1 MSKREKGFLIALTL
15 IAIVFCY
22 YYFVMQN
29 QLDDLDALDSEIAA
43 KDTEIKNFKMAKVNL
58 VNLRNEKENIEKGFS
73 EYFKDFL
80 RDVDQE
86 EIILLINEIL
96 IRSEVNVSNLGFY
109 DFREGNFEA
118 LDFDQLV
125 VNMNLSGSYEDVM
138 SLVSSFWRFDHN
150 IYVDTLNLSLVD
162 TEDGE
167 EGEEGIQIKD
177 QLSGSMEVAF
187 IRVKNDYASD
197 ISLFQWYNDVYYLK
211 ENPFSKD
218 DFSYLFNPNYFYTGT
233 DVAFYN
239 EQFEEFSDIVGHWA
253 EEVINF
259 FGRNG
264 YILGDEE
271 NNVYPDEPMTRLDTV
286 LLLDLVFRW
295 QLQQDFVELE
305 SFDDYDVI
313 SDLDDIEKKALLKAY
328 NSGYIFGYE
337 DNTLR
342 PYSNI
347 TYEELGY
354 LGDNLIEGIDV
365 SWNDVAIEIR
375 ELFGYE
381 SPGINDPS
389 APATRAEIIYFLSY
403 INDSSSD

>member
-1 MSKREKGFLIALTL
+1 MNKREKGFLIALTL

-29 QLDDLDALDSEIAA
+29 QLDDLDALNSEIAE
-43 KDTEIKNFKMAKVNL
+43 KDTEIANFKMSKINL
-58 VNLRNEKENIEKGFS
+58 IDLKNQKKAIEQGFS
-73 EYFKDFL
+73 DFFRTFL

-96 IRSEVNVSNLGFY
+96 VRSNVTVSSLGFD
-109 DFREGNFEA
+109 DFRDGHFEA
-118 LDFDQLV
+118 LDYDKLI
-125 VNMNLSGSYEDVM
+125 VNMKILGSYEDVM

-150 IYVDTLNLSLVD
+150 IYVESLELKI
-162 TEDGE
+162 TEVE
-167 EGEEGIQIKD
+167 EDEEVIE
-177 QLSGSMEVAF
+177 QLSGSMAVAF
-187 IRVKNDYASD
+187 LRVKNEYASD

-211 ENPFSKD
+211 ENPFSQE

-239 EQFEEFSDIVGHWA
+239 EPFKEFGDVVGHWA

-313 SDLDDIEKKALLKAY
+313 ADLSDIEKKALLKAY

-354 LGDNLIEGIDV
+354 LGDNLIEGSDV
-365 SWNDVAIEIR
+365 TWNDVAVEIR
-375 ELFGYE
+375 DLFGYE
-381 SPGINDPS
+381 SPGINDPN

-403 INDSSSD
+403 INDSLID

>member
-1 MSKREKGFLIALTL
+1 MNKREKVFLIALTL

-22 YYFVMQN
+22 YYFVMQH
-29 QLDDLDALDSEIAA
+29 QLDDLDALESEIAQ
-43 KDTEIKNFKMAKVNL
+43 KDTEINEFKMAKINL

-73 EYFKDFL
+73 EFFQTFL
-80 RDVDQE
+80 RDIDQE

-96 IRSEVNVSNLGFY
+96 VRSDVSVSSLQFN
-109 DFREGNFEA
+109 DFQKGHFEA
-118 LDFDQLV
+118 LDYDQLI
-125 VNMNLSGSYEDVM
+125 VNMNLLGNYEDVM

-150 IYVDTLNLSLVD
+150 IYVENLDLSLVKVE
-162 TEDGE
+162 TEDGV
-167 EGEEGIQIKD
+167 EGLE
-177 QLSGSMEVAF
+177 QLSGSMDVAF

-211 ENPFSKD
+211 ENPFSQE

-239 EQFEEFSDIVGHWA
+239 VQFKEFGDIIGHWA

-264 YILGDEE
+264 YILGDDE
-271 NNVYPDEPMTRLDTV
+271 NNVFPDEPMTRLDTV

-295 QLQQDFVELE
+295 QLQQDFIELE
-305 SFDDYDVI
+305 SFDDYDI
-313 SDLDDIEKKALLKAY
+313 IADLTDIEKKALLKAY

-354 LGDNLIEGIDV
+354 LGDNLIEDSDV

-375 ELFGYE
+375 DLFGYE
-381 SPGINDPS
+381 SPGINDPN
-389 APATRAEIIYFLSY
+389 ATATRAEIIYFLSY
-403 INDSSSD
+403 INDSSIE

>member
-1 MSKREKGFLIALTL
+1 MSKREKGFLITLTL

-29 QLDDLDALDSEIAA
+29 QLDDLDVLDSEIAI
-43 KDTEIKNFKMAKVNL
+43 KDSEINDFKMAKINL
-58 VNLRNEKENIEKGFS
+58 VNLRNEIENIEKGFS
-73 EYFKDFL
+73 EFFQSFL
-80 RDVDQE
+80 RDIDQE

-96 IRSEVNVSNLGFY
+96 VRSDVSVSKLEFT
-109 DFREGNFEA
+109 DFQKGHFEA
-118 LDFDQLV
+118 LDYDQLIV
-125 VNMNLSGSYEDVM
+125 KMNLFGGYEDVM

-150 IYVDTLNLSLVD
+150 IYVESLDLSLV
-162 TEDGE
+162 TLEVEDAEVGE
-167 EGEEGIQIKD
+167 GVKER
-177 QLSGSMEVAF
+177 LSGSMEVAF

-197 ISLFQWYNDVYYLK
+197 VSLFQWYNDVYYLK
-211 ENPFSKD
+211 ENPFSQE
-218 DFSYLFNPNYFYTGT
+218 DFSYLFNPNYFYTGS

-239 EQFEEFSDIVGHWA
+239 EQFEEFGDIIGHWA

-305 SFDDYDVI
+305 SFDDYEI
-313 SDLDDIEKKALLKAY
+313 IADLTDLEKKALLKAY

-354 LGDNLIEGIDV
+354 LGDNLIEGSDV
-365 SWNDVAIEIR
+365 TWNDVALEIR
-375 ELFGYE
+375 DLFGYE
-381 SPGINDPS
+381 SPGINDPN

-403 INDSSSD
+403 INDSLID

>member
-1 MSKREKGFLIALTL
+1 MNKREKGFLIALTL

-29 QLDDLDALDSEIAA
+29 QLDDLDALDSEIAI
-43 KDTEIKNFKMAKVNL
+43 KDTEINNFKMAKINL
-58 VNLRNEKENIEKGFS
+58 VNLRNEKKNIEKGFS
-73 EYFKDFL
+73 EYFQDFL
-80 RDVDQE
+80 RDIDQE

-96 IRSEVNVSNLGFY
+96 VRSDVSVSSLEFN
-109 DFREGNFEA
+109 DFLNGHFEA
-118 LDFDQLV
+118 LDYDQLIV
-125 VNMNLSGSYEDVM
+125 KMNILGSYEDVM

-150 IYVDTLNLSLVD
+150 IYVDSLDLSVVEVD
-162 TEDGE
+162 VEDGE
-167 EGEEGIQIKD
+167 EGIESIE

-187 IRVKNDYASD
+187 IRVKNEYASD

-211 ENPFSKD
+211 ENPFSQE
-218 DFSYLFNPNYFYTGT
+218 DFSYLFNPNYFYTGS

-239 EQFEEFSDIVGHWA
+239 EQFEEFGDIVGHWA

-305 SFDDYDVI
+305 SFDDYDI
-313 SDLDDIEKKALLKAY
+313 IADLSGIEKKALLKAY

-354 LGDNLIEGIDV
+354 LGDNLIEGSDV
-365 SWNDVAIEIR
+365 SWNDVALEIR
-375 ELFGYE
+375 DLFGYE
-381 SPGINDPS
+381 SPGINDPN

-403 INDSSSD
+403 INDSSIE

>member
-1 MSKREKGFLIALTL
+1 VNKREKGFLITLTL

-29 QLDDLDALDSEIAA
+29 QLDDLDSLDSEIAI
-43 KDTEIKNFKMAKVNL
+43 KDTEINDFKMAKINL
-58 VNLRNEKENIEKGFS
+58 VDLRNQKKAIEQSFS
-73 EYFKDFL
+73 EFYQSFL

-86 EIILLINEIL
+86 EILLLINEIL
-96 IRSEVNVSNLGFY
+96 VRSDVSVHSLEFV
-109 DFREGNFEA
+109 DFKDGHFEA
-118 LDFDQLV
+118 LDFDQLT
-125 VNMNLSGSYEDVM
+125 VNMKISGNYKDVM

-150 IYVDTLNLSLVD
+150 IYVESLNLDLSFIEV
-162 TEDGE
+162 E
-167 EGEEGIQIKD
+167 ENEEVIQ
-177 QLSGSMEVAF
+177 QLSGFMAIAF
-187 IRVKNDYASD
+187 MRVKNEYASD

-211 ENPFSKD
+211 ENPFSKE

-239 EQFEEFSDIVGHWA
+239 EPFKEFGDVVGHWA

-313 SDLDDIEKKALLKAY
+313 ADLSDIEKKALLKAY

-342 PYSNI
+342 PYNNI

-354 LGDNLIEGIDV
+354 LGDNLIEGSDV
-365 SWNDVAIEIR
+365 TWNDVAIEIR
-375 ELFGYE
+375 DLFGYE
-381 SPGINDPS
+381 SPGINDPN

-403 INDSSSD
+403 INDSLID

>member
-1 MSKREKGFLIALTL
+1 MSKREKGFLITLTL

-29 QLDDLDALDSEIAA
+29 QLDDLDVLDSEIAI
-43 KDTEIKNFKMAKVNL
+43 KDSEINDFKMAKINL
-58 VNLRNEKENIEKGFS
+58 VNLRNEIENIEKGFS
-73 EYFKDFL
+73 EFFQSFL
-80 RDVDQE
+80 RDIDQE

-96 IRSEVNVSNLGFY
+96 VRSDVSVSKLEFT
-109 DFREGNFEA
+109 DFQKGHFEA
-118 LDFDQLV
+118 LDYDQLIV
-125 VNMNLSGSYEDVM
+125 KMNLFGGYEDVM

-150 IYVDTLNLSLVD
+150 IYVESLDLSLV
-162 TEDGE
+162 TLEVEDAEVGE
-167 EGEEGIQIKD
+167 GVKER
-177 QLSGSMEVAF
+177 LSGSMEVAF

-197 ISLFQWYNDVYYLK
+197 VSLFQWYNDVYYLK
-211 ENPFSKD
+211 ENPFSQE
-218 DFSYLFNPNYFYTGT
+218 DFSYLFNPNYFYTGS

-239 EQFEEFSDIVGHWA
+239 EQFEEFGDIIGHWA

-305 SFDDYDVI
+305 SFDDYEI
-313 SDLDDIEKKALLKAY
+313 IADLTDLEKKALLKAY

-354 LGDNLIEGIDV
+354 LGDNLIEGSDV
-365 SWNDVAIEIR
+365 TWNDVAVEIR
-375 ELFGYE
+375 DLFGYE
-381 SPGINDPS
+381 SPGINDPN

-403 INDSSSD
+403 INDSLID